1 MLHGTL
7 SFWRY
12 KENYVTQKVSG
23 LSRNGLL
30 IQPWNILADVDL
42 PTSWVQFFSQVRS
55 ASGRLFVFAAV
66 KANERERE
74 LYLLPLQKTNR
85 IKWRH
90 FGGNSLVL
98 HQSYCC
104 EVKYSEKHSSFGHG
118 NLYNLHLLSNSS
130 PAKTWLST
138 QNRIFSFTSI
148 DTTLMVQV
156 LPNRKSLDFDY
167 FKSRQMRWY
176 IYIQNSQMNLASGAG
191 NPGWL
196 RTRPKLVCCA
206 T

>member
-1 MLHGTL
+1 MAEIHW
-7 SFWRY
+7 F
-12 KENYVTQKVSG
+12 YVKVIAAKS
-23 LSRNGLL
+23 
-30 IQPWNILADVDL
+30 NIL
-42 PTSWVQFFSQVRS
+42 R
-55 ASGRLFVFAAV
+55 
-66 KANERERE
+66 N
-74 LYLLPLQKTNR
+74 
-85 IKWRH
+85 
-90 FGGNSLVL
+90 
-98 HQSYCC
+98 
-104 EVKYSEKHSSFGHG
+104 SSFGHG

-176 IYIQNSQMNLASGAG
+176 MYIQNSQMNLASGAG

-196 RTRPKLVCCA
+196 RTRLKLVCCV
-206 T
+206 TWWLRSDKQTNLLRSQPRFSKSCKT